1 MKSVSEQ
8 DHFEILEVAP
18 DAPREEI
25 ERAYRLARAT
35 YDDDSLAG
43 YSVFG
48 EGDAQA
54 LLQRIDAAYRVLSNE
69 ESRRAY
75 IEWLHGGE
83 PLAEVAPP
91 LVEEPSPRDE
101 LAGSEEFAEVEE
113 ESSEFDGPRLRRTR
127 MRCGMEIEEIAG
139 ITKVNPTYLRFIE
152 EERFSELP
160 AAVYVRGFVSAYAS
174 CVGLDGRRV
183 AASYIKRLEDH
194 PGGDRH
200 RDSGRR

>member
-1 MKSVSEQ
+1 MKPISEQ
-8 DHFEILEVAP
+8 DHYEILEVAP

-35 YDDDSLAG
+35 YDDHSLAG

-75 IEWLHGGE
+75 TESLHGGE
-83 PLAEVAPP
+83 PFAEVAPP
-91 LVEEPSPRDE
+91 LDEP
-101 LAGSEEFAEVEE
+101 AGSKEFVDVEE
-113 ESSEFDGPRLRRTR
+113 ESSDFDGSRLRRTR

-160 AAVYVRGFVSAYAS
+160 APVYVRGFVSAYAS
-174 CVGLDGRRV
+174 CVGLDARRV
-183 AASYIKRLEDH
+183 AASYMQRLEDQR
-194 PGGDRH
+194 GDGRLPH
-200 RDSGRR
+200 LGRR

>member
-8 DHFEILEVAP
+8 DYYEILEIAP
-18 DAPREEI
+18 DASREEI

-54 LLQRIDAAYRVLSNE
+54 LLQRIEAAYQVLSNE

-75 IEWLHGGE
+75 TELLHGGGS
-83 PLAEVAPP
+83 LAEAAPP
-91 LVEEPSPRDE
+91 LVEEPSPLDE
-101 LAGSEEFAEVEE
+101 LAGADEFAEVEE
-113 ESSEFDGPRLRRTR
+113 ESGEFDGPRLRRTR
-127 MRCGMEIEEIAG
+127 MRCGLEIEEIAG

-160 AAVYVRGFVSAYAS
+160 APVYVRGFVSAYAS
-174 CVGLDGRRV
+174 CVGLDARRV
-183 AASYIKRLEDH
+183 AASYMHRLEDH
-194 PGGDRH
+194 RGDDRH
-200 RDSGRR
+200 RHSGRR

>member
-25 ERAYRLARAT
+25 ERAYRLALAT

-113 ESSEFDGPRLRRTR
+113 ESGEFDGPRLRRTR

-152 EERFSELP
+152 EERFSDLP
-160 AAVYVRGFVSAYAS
+160 APVYVRGFVSAFAA

-183 AASYIKRLEDH
+183 AASYMQRLEDH
-194 PGGDRH
+194 RGDDRH
-200 RDSGRR
+200 RHLGRR

>member
-1 MKSVSEQ
+1 MKPISEQ
-8 DHFEILEVAP
+8 DHYEILEVAP

-35 YDDDSLAG
+35 YDDHSLAG

-75 IEWLHGGE
+75 TESLHGGV
-83 PLAEVAPP
+83 PLAEVAAP
-91 LVEEPSPRDE
+91 LDE

-113 ESSEFDGPRLRRTR
+113 ESGDFDGSRLRRTR
-127 MRCGMEIEEIAG
+127 MRCGLEIEEIAG

-160 AAVYVRGFVSAYAS
+160 APVYVRGFVSAYAS
-174 CVGLDGRRV
+174 CMGLDASRV
-183 AASYIKRLEDH
+183 AASYMQRLQDH
-194 PGGDRH
+194 RGRGRH
-200 RDSGRR
+200 PHSGRR

>member
-1 MKSVSEQ
+1 MKPISEQ
-8 DHFEILEVAP
+8 DHYEILEVAP

-35 YDDDSLAG
+35 YDDHSLAG

-75 IEWLHGGE
+75 TESLHGGE

-91 LVEEPSPRDE
+91 LWDE
-101 LAGSEEFAEVEE
+101 LAVSEGFAEVEE
-113 ESSEFDGPRLRRTR
+113 ESGDFDGPRLRRTR
-127 MRCGMEIEEIAG
+127 MRCGMEIEDIAG

-160 AAVYVRGFVSAYAS
+160 APVYVRGFVAAYAT
-174 CVGLDGRRV
+174 CLGLDASRV
-183 AASYIKRLEDH
+183 AASYMQRLRNH
-194 PGGDRH
+194 RGDRWYPQL
-200 RDSGRR
+200 GRR

>member
-1 MKSVSEQ
+1 MKPVSEQ
-8 DHFEILEVAP
+8 DHYEILEVSP

-54 LLQRIDAAYRVLSNE
+54 LLQRIEAAYQVLSNE

-75 IEWLHGGE
+75 TESLHGGGS
-83 PLAEVAPP
+83 LAEAAPP
-91 LVEEPSPRDE
+91 LVEEPSPLDE
-101 LAGSEEFAEVEE
+101 LAGADEFAEVEE
-113 ESSEFDGPRLRRTR
+113 ESGEFDGPRLRRTR
-127 MRCGMEIEEIAG
+127 MRCGLEIEEIAG

-160 AAVYVRGFVSAYAS
+160 APVYVRGFVSAYAS
-174 CVGLDGRRV
+174 CVGLDARRV
-183 AASYIKRLEDH
+183 AASYMHRLEDH
-194 PGGDRH
+194 RGGGRH
-200 RDSGRR
+200 RHSGRR

>member
-18 DAPREEI
+18 DASREEV
-25 ERAYRLARAT
+25 ERAYRLARST
-35 YDDDSLAG
+35 YADDSLAG

-54 LLQRIDAAYRVLSNE
+54 LLQRIDAAYRVLSND

-75 IEWLHGGE
+75 VESLRAEGSF
-83 PLAEVAPP
+83 AEVLPP
-91 LVEEPSPRDE
+91 LVEEFTQADALPGADV
-101 LAGSEEFAEVEE
+101 LAEAEE
-113 ESSEFDGPRLRRTR
+113 ESDEFDGARLRRSR
-127 MRCGMEIEEIAG
+127 MRCGLEIEEIAE
-139 ITKVNPTYLRFIE
+139 ITKVNPTYLRSIE

-174 CVGLDGRRV
+174 CLGLDARRV
-183 AASYIKRLEDH
+183 AASYVRRLEERR
-194 PGGDRH
+194 GAEH
-200 RDSGRR
+200 RFPGRR

>member
-1 MKSVSEQ
+1 MKPISEQ

-18 DAPREEI
+18 DATREEI
-25 ERAYRLARAT
+25 ERAYRLVRAT
-35 YDDDSLAG
+35 YDDHSLAG

-48 EGDAQA
+48 DGDAQE

-75 IEWLHGGE
+75 TESLHRGE
-83 PLAEVAPP
+83 PLAEVALPP
-91 LVEEPSPRDE
+91 DD
-101 LAGSEEFAEVEE
+101 LADSEEFAEIEE
-113 ESSEFDGPRLRRTR
+113 ESGDFDGSRLRRRR

-160 AAVYVRGFVSAYAS
+160 APVYVRGFVSAYAS
-174 CVGLDGRRV
+174 CVGLDASRV
-183 AASYIKRLEDH
+183 AASYMQRLEDRRGGGRH
-194 PGGDRH
+194 PH
-200 RDSGRR
+200 SGRR

>member
-1 MKSVSEQ
+1 MKPISEQ
-8 DHFEILEVAP
+8 DHYEILEVAP

-25 ERAYRLARAT
+25 ERAYRLARVT
-35 YDDDSLAG
+35 YDDHSLAG

-54 LLQRIDAAYRVLSNE
+54 LLERIDAAYRVLSNE

-75 IEWLHGGE
+75 TESLHGGE
-83 PLAEVAPP
+83 PFAEVAPP
-91 LVEEPSPRDE
+91 LDE
-101 LAGSEEFAEVEE
+101 LVGSKGFVDVEE
-113 ESSEFDGPRLRRTR
+113 ESGDFDGSRLRRTR

-160 AAVYVRGFVSAYAS
+160 APVYVRGFVSAYAS
-174 CVGLDGRRV
+174 CVGLDPRKV
-183 AASYIKRLEDH
+183 ADSYMQRFD
-194 PGGDRH
+194 
-200 RDSGRR
+200 RDSPEQQRVPKRG

>member
-1 MKSVSEQ
+1 MKPISEQ
-8 DHFEILEVAP
+8 DHYEILEVAP
-18 DAPREEI
+18 DVPREEI

-35 YDDDSLAG
+35 YDDHSLAG

-54 LLQRIDAAYRVLSNE
+54 LLERIDAAYRVLSNE

-75 IEWLHGGE
+75 TESLHGGE
-83 PLAEVAPP
+83 PFAEV
-91 LVEEPSPRDE
+91 EPPRDE
-101 LAGSEEFAEVEE
+101 PAGSKGFVDVEE
-113 ESSEFDGPRLRRTR
+113 ESSDFDGSRLRRTR

-160 AAVYVRGFVSAYAS
+160 APVYVRGFVAAYAT
-174 CVGLDGRRV
+174 CLGLDASRV
-183 AASYIKRLEDH
+183 AASYMQRLRNHRGDH
-194 PGGDRH
+194 WYPQL
-200 RDSGRR
+200 GRR